1 MGSLDSREEILREL
15 SKRKVIQVALDFTK
29 VEEALPVALAS
40 IKAGVG
46 IVEAGT
52 PLIKSEGVKGL
63 RILRS
68 ISEGKPIL
76 ADTKTAD
83 AGDVEALIACEGGAS
98 IMTVLGAMDDAT
110 ISLAVSKAR
119 ELGLLVQVDLINV
132 PDPVSR
138 ARKVSELG
146 ADIIGLHVGLDVQR
160 SRGINVSL
168 MRKEIQEISSTGSL
182 LSIAGGLNKDR
193 ISGMLDLPINIYVVG
208 GAITRSTD
216 PYTSAKEL
224 VSLVSK

>member
-1 MGSLDSREEILREL
+1 
-15 SKRKVIQVALDFTK
+15 
-29 VEEALPVALAS
+29 
-40 IKAGVG
+40 
-46 IVEAGT
+46 
-52 PLIKSEGVKGL
+52 
-63 RILRS
+63 
-68 ISEGKPIL
+68 
-76 ADTKTAD
+76 
-83 AGDVEALIACEGGAS
+83 
-98 IMTVLGAMDDAT
+98 
-110 ISLAVSKAR
+110 
-119 ELGLLVQVDLINV
+119 
-132 PDPVSR
+132 
-138 ARKVSELG
+138 VSELG

-160 SRGINVSL
+160 SGGINVSL